1 MILNDILEKEYY
13 ISDLI
18 AHLEKIKEAHGDLPL
33 AHEYMRGGVKPAN
46 PAHLKVA
53 YIKHPR
59 EPRTRIDSYRSG
71 KPESTDLKVLAL

>member
-1 MILNDILEKEYY
+1 MILQDILEKEYH

-46 PAHLKVA
+46 PA
-53 YIKHPR
+53 PR
-59 EPRTRIDSYRSG
+59 EPRTRTDSYRIG
-71 KPESTDLKVLAL
+71 TPESTDLKVLAL